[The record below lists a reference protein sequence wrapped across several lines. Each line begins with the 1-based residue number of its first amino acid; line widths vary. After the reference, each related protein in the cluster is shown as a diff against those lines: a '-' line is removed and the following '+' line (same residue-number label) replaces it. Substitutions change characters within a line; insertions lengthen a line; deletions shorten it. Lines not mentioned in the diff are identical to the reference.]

1 MIADIGTAE
10 AGMGPAIESGMA
22 PDALHRIF
30 PLGTNVSEL
39 PSIIEGNREYVP
51 FTSVKI
57 TEELAAHRR
66 ALNAGW
72 SEKSCTPG
80 IHVTYR
86 PANSMGVRAL
96 GRL

>member
-1 MIADIGTAE
+1 
-10 AGMGPAIESGMA
+10 MA

-30 PLGTNVSEL
+30 PIGTNVSEL

-66 ALNAGW
+66 ALGKSLGVW
-72 SEKSCTPG
+72 TEESCTPG
-80 IHVTYR
+80 VHVTYR
-86 PANSMGVRAL
+86 RASSMGVRVL

>member
-1 MIADIGTAE
+1 
-10 AGMGPAIESGMA
+10 MA
-22 PDALHRIF
+22 TDALHRIF
-30 PLGTNVSEL
+30 PLGTNVSDL

-66 ALNAGW
+66 ALGESWGW
-72 SEKSCTPG
+72 TEKSCTPG

-86 PANSMGVRAL
+86 PANSMGVHAL